1 MTKIGLRQTRY
12 DGALKV
18 TGQAEFCADHALPDM
33 LHAIVVQ
40 SAAACG
46 HILSIDIADAAQMP
60 GVARIFSHEDF
71 VPLHKGTLFPYG
83 SLSQSYLPL
92 QNDEISFP
100 GQYVAMVA
108 AETRQQAI
116 AAAHAIRIEYAAA
129 DAAADIDDPRAR
141 RLSPE
146 NTKAPPWVRL
156 DMVRGDPDAAFA
168 AAPVTLEA
176 QYSTPRHQHCPIEP
190 HGTIALWDDATGFTV
205 WEPTQWP
212 EGARAGI
219 AEWLDVPIDRVRVI
233 SPYIGGGF
241 GGKVEPHPHVAMA
254 CAAAREL
261 GRPVKL
267 VLTRPQTFSAHGAR
281 PATRQTL
288 RIGAETDGRITAIHH
303 TCLNDSSGDD
313 HFIEPGTA
321 ITKFSYAVPNLHV
334 QQRIAEVHCVTP
346 TTLRA
351 PGYSV
356 GAFALESALDELA
369 HALEMDPIALRLRNY
384 AETDPDSGKPWSTRF
399 LREAYAAG
407 SKAFGWDRRDPAV
420 RSMRRGRY
428 RVGYGM
434 AGGGYP
440 VYITPAEMRL
450 RIDADGT
457 VTVETSGV
465 DLGTGTY
472 TIIAQTIA
480 ETLGVALSQVR
491 VRLGDTSLPGAPLAA
506 GSQLANT
513 LTAAAH
519 KIAGLARQELLA
531 LATSH
536 PASPLH
542 DPRPNHVE
550 LADGM
555 ILADGQP
562 VLRIPELLRR
572 TGRDAIDLVAD
583 TLSADR
589 NTPADRHATFRTATR
604 TIPPSTDYAAYSWC
618 AQFAEVLVDEELGT
632 VSVSRMVGAFD
643 CGRLYNPMLAESQ
656 WKGGMI
662 MGLGAA
668 LMEELMIDR
677 RDAHIVNNNLA
688 EYLLPVAADIP
699 EIEVI
704 SVGQPDPIASP
715 LGGKS
720 VGEVG
725 IIGTAAAIA
734 NAVFHAT
741 GKRVRDL
748 PITID
753 KIIG

>member
-1 MTKIGLRQTRY
+1 MIGDPVQRQ
-12 DGALKV
+12 DGLAKV
-18 TGQAEFCADHALPDM
+18 RGEAAFVADQQPQGM
-33 LHAIVVQ
+33 LHAAIVQ
-40 SAAACG
+40 SVIAHG
-46 HILSIDIADAAQMP
+46 HIRAIDLSRAEPMP
-60 GVARIFSHEDF
+60 GVVRLFSHGNF
-71 VPLHKGTLFPYG
+71 PLLRKGTLFPYG
-83 SLSQSYLPL
+83 SLSQSYVPL
-92 QNDEISFP
+92 QDDKISFD
-100 GQYVAMVA
+100 GQHVAMVV

-116 AAAHAIRIEYAAA
+116 AAAQAIRIDYSAEAAA
-129 DAAADIDDPRAR
+129 AGIDDPLAR
-141 RLSPE
+141 LLPPDETR
-146 NTKAPPWVRL
+146 APPWVKL
-156 DMVRGDPDAAFA
+156 DVIRGDPKAALA
-168 AAPVTLEA
+168 AAPVLIEA
-176 QYSTPRHQHCPIEP
+176 RYTTPRHQHCPIEP
-190 HGTIALWDDATGFTV
+190 HGTVARWNEATGFTV

-261 GRPVKL
+261 GRPIKL
-267 VLTRPQTFSAHGAR
+267 ILTRPQTFTAHGAR
-281 PATRQTL
+281 PATQQTV
-288 RIGAETDGRITAIHH
+288 RIGAEADGRLTAICHA
-303 TCLNDSSGDD
+303 CLNDSSGED
-313 HFIEPGTA
+313 HFIEPGAA
-321 ITKFSYAVPNLHV
+321 ITKFSYAVPNLHAR
-334 QQRIAEVHCVTP
+334 QRIAEVNCVTP

-356 GAFALESALDELA
+356 GAFALECALDELA
-369 HALEMDPIALRLRNY
+369 HALKMDPIALRLRNH
-384 AETDPDSGKPWSTRF
+384 ADIDPDSGKPWSTRF

-407 SKAFGWDRRDPAV
+407 AEAIGWDQRDPAI

-450 RIDADGT
+450 RIDADGS

-472 TIIAQTIA
+472 TIIAQTVA
-480 ETLGVALSQVR
+480 ETLGVSLQQVR

-513 LTAAAH
+513 LTATAH
-519 KIAGLARQELLA
+519 KIAGMARQEVLA
-531 LATSH
+531 LATGH
-536 PASPLH
+536 PDSPLH
-542 DPRPNHVE
+542 DPRPNDVA
-550 LADGM
+550 LSDGA
-555 ILADGQP
+555 ILMDGRP
-562 VLRIPELLRR
+562 VLRISELLRSI
-572 TGRDAIDLVAD
+572 GRNEIDIVAD
-583 TLSADR
+583 TLAEDR
-589 NTPADRHATFRTATR
+589 RSEADRHATFRTATR
-604 TIPPSTDYAAYSWC
+604 TTPPSADHASYSWC
-618 AQFAEVLVDEELGT
+618 AQFVEVLVDEELGT

-668 LMEELMIDR
+668 LLEGLVIDPR
-677 RDAHIVNNNLA
+677 HARILNNNLA
-688 EYLLPVAADIP
+688 DYLLPVAADIP

-704 SVGQPDPIASP
+704 SVGQPDYIASP